1 MCGIFGYVTNKEE
14 SLGPILIAAAERL
27 TYRGY
32 DSVGAATLN
41 NGKIDLRK
49 DVGKVETVSVKYNFA
64 EMRGQRGI
72 TQLRWAT
79 FGEPSQVNS
88 QPHLDSDGDMVGAHN
103 GNVVNNVELREQF
116 IAEGMTVRSQNDGE
130 TCVHAVERYIN
141 RGYEFIDAIR
151 LAYGDLEGDYAFVI
165 GRANDDKLYAFKK
178 GSGMVVGLGDGFTC
192 VSSDLPSILPLTREV
207 IRPQDGE
214 IVTLWADKVEV
225 RSVKDGKLIDR
236 KQETVT
242 ESMDAVQK
250 GGYPHFMLK
259 EIHEQSQVAREL
271 FHVLNGNR
279 EVESLVDKMKN
290 ARHLY
295 FIGCGTSY
303 HAASVGAVYFAQLA
317 GRAVI
322 PVLAPQFI
330 PQYAPTVDHEDVG
343 IFVSQSGETKDVLN
357 ALETAEARGMA
368 CFGLANVVGSTL
380 TKATSFTLPLCCG
393 YEISVPATKT
403 FTNQVVTFLYLAYK
417 MAGRDPLIAGLDTP
431 PSVEWAKPISRPG
444 GYSTSGARNV
454 FEAIPDLMD
463 KTLEMVEP
471 QIKAIAEDINEWN
484 DLYCLGYGATY
495 PIALEGALKLK
506 EITYAHC
513 EGMLSTEFK
522 HGPLSAVSKGFP
534 IIFVAG
540 PNDVPLII
548 SGINEVKVRG
558 ARTIVIGEE
567 DARLR
572 ANGDDLVVIPKSDAQ
587 ISALLGVLPLQLLS
601 YHMSVMRGF
610 DPDFP
615 RNLSKTLTVD

>member
-1 MCGIFGYVTNKEE
+1 
-14 SLGPILIAAAERL
+14 
-27 TYRGY
+27 
-32 DSVGAATLN
+32 
-41 NGKIDLRK
+41 
-49 DVGKVETVSVKYNFA
+49 
-64 EMRGQRGI
+64 MRGQRGI
-72 TQLRWAT
+72 AQLRWAT
-79 FGEPSQVNS
+79 FGEPSQVNA
-88 QPHLDSDGDMVGAHN
+88 QPHLDSDGDLVGAHN

-116 IAEGMTVRSQNDGE
+116 IAEGLTVRSQNDGE
-130 TCVHAVERYIN
+130 TCVHAVERYLN

-165 GRANDDKLYAFKK
+165 GRVNDDKLYAFKK
-178 GSGMVVGLGDGFTC
+178 GSGMVVGIGDGFTC
-192 VSSDLPSILPLTREV
+192 VSSDLPSILPLTRTV

-214 IVTLWADKVEV
+214 IVTLWADRVEV

-236 KQETVT
+236 PPEIVT

-259 EIHEQSQVAREL
+259 EIHEQAQAAREL
-271 FHVLNGNR
+271 LHVLNGNR
-279 EVESLVDKMKN
+279 EVEALVAKMKK

-303 HAASVGAVYFAQLA
+303 HAASAGAVFFAQLA

-330 PQYAPTVDHEDVG
+330 AQYAPAINHDDVG

-357 ALETAEARGMA
+357 ALEAAEARGMA
-368 CFGLANVVGSTL
+368 CYGLANVVGSTL
-380 TKATSFTLPLCCG
+380 TKATSFCLPLCCG

-403 FTNQVVTFLYLAYK
+403 FTNQVITFLYLAYK
-417 MAGRDPLIAGLDTP
+417 MAGKDVRPLDDI
-431 PSVEWAKPISRPG
+431 PSLIE
-444 GYSTSGARNV
+444 
-454 FEAIPDLMD
+454 
-463 KTLEMVEP
+463 KTLEMTAAQVETL
-471 QIKAIAEDINEWN
+471 AAEINAWN
-484 DLYCLGYGATY
+484 DLYCLGYGTTY

-506 EITYAHC
+506 EVTYAHC

-534 IIFVAG
+534 ILFVAS
-540 PNDVPLII
+540 PSDIPLIV

-558 ARTIVIGEE
+558 ARTIVIAEE

-572 ANGDDLVVIPKSDAQ
+572 ANADDLIVIPPSDPQ
-587 ISALLGVLPLQLLS
+587 IAALLGVLPLQLLA
-601 YHMSVMRGF
+601 YHMSVMRGY

-615 RNLSKTLTVD
+615 RNLMSKTLTVD